1 MRLHAHAAAAAEK
14 RAAADTSLSNFF
26 MKRGAFILFEGC
38 DRCGK
43 STQVS
48 DEHAR
53 HSFNC
58 CHSMAQVAQL
68 VDALNSL
75 GIKTRRQAFPDRTTT
90 LGTIINQ
97 YLTNAIEM
105 DDRAAHLLF
114 AGDFR
119 SVTRN
124 P

>member
-1 MRLHAHAAAAAEK
+1 
-14 RAAADTSLSNFF
+14 
-26 MKRGAFILFEGC
+26 
-38 DRCGK
+38 
-43 STQVS
+43 
-48 DEHAR
+48 
-53 HSFNC
+53 
-58 CHSMAQVAQL
+58 MAQVAQL

-114 AGDFR
+114 AGDVR